1 MKCEYKDGLRVDYS
15 GSLRV
20 RKGNEIEGFLVK
32 EEFIPDTFRYVLDK
46 AVRNDSCRDIRKI
59 AEAITQ
65 NVNGKFCKRD

>member
-46 AVRNDSCRDIRKI
+46 AVRNNSCGDIRKI
-59 AEAITQ
+59 AEAITHS
-65 NVNGKFCKRD
+65 VNGKFCIRE